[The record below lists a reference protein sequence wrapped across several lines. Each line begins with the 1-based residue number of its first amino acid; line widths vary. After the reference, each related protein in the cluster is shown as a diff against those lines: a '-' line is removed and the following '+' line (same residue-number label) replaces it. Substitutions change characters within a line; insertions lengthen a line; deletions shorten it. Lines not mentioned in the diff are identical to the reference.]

1 MEARNKGRRQLL
13 VPRKVAAEASV
24 VQGIEVIGL
33 ENLREAVQ
41 YIKGEKTIAPEPCR
55 SEEFFKAHA
64 DYGIDFNE
72 VKGQQEAKR
81 AMEIAAAGGHNL
93 LIL

>member
-1 MEARNKGRRQLL
+1 M
-13 VPRKVAAEASV
+13 

-41 YIKGEKTIAPEPCR
+41 YIKGEKAIAPEPCR
-55 SEEFFKAHA
+55 SKEFFKAHA

-72 VKGQQEAKR
+72 VKGP
-81 AMEIAAAGGHNL
+81 AGGPNAPWRSRRRAGTTSS
-93 LIL
+93 